1 MAATCPTGLDV
12 LRLRNEVEATYDR
25 VARDPETSFH
35 FNMGADYAVELLRY
49 QRSELD
55 TLPKRATARF
65 AGVGNPHRIG
75 AVREGE
81 TVVDI
86 GSGGG
91 MDLLIAARRVGE
103 TGRAIGLDPTP
114 AMREA
119 VMASARDLGIGNR
132 VFTLEGTFEEIPLP
146 DASANVVISNGVLNL
161 AVDKRRAIQEVY
173 RVLRPGG
180 RLYLADVF
188 LD

>member
-1 MAATCPTGLDV
+1 MAATCPTGFDV
-12 LRLRNEVEATYDR
+12 TRLRDAVAATYDR

-35 FNMGADYAVELLRY
+35 FNMGTDYAVNLLRY
-49 QRSELD
+49 ERNELD

-65 AGVGNPHRIG
+65 AGVGNPHRVG
-75 AVREGE
+75 MFHEGE

-103 TGRAIGLDPTP
+103 TGRAIGIDPTA

-119 VMASARDLGIGNR
+119 AMESAREAGMANR
-132 VFTLEGTFEEIPLP
+132 
-146 DASANVVISNGVLNL
+146 
-161 AVDKRRAIQEVY
+161 
-173 RVLRPGG
+173 
-180 RLYLADVF
+180 
-188 LD
+188 